1 MASHARIKVQTTI
14 NDNRRIDIRFDL
26 GSNVED
32 GRFSNLKVAS
42 FDMVARNE
50 VKKDIAHLE
59 IKTFM
64 TMLDDNFNHLFI
76 VHK

>member
-1 MASHARIKVQTTI
+1 MTPVALA
-14 NDNRRIDIRFDL
+14 F
-26 GSNVED
+26 GSIWHLMWPED

-59 IKTFM
+59 IKTFY
-64 TMLDDNFNHLFI
+64 DNAR
-76 VHK
+76 